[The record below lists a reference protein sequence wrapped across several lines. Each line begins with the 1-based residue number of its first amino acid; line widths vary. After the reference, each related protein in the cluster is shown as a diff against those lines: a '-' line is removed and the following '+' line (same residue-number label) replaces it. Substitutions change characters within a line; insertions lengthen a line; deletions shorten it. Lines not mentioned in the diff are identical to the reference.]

1 MNTIRLLVAAASAGV
16 AMSSQAAV
24 LFTGTGFNPEAA
36 TNASGS
42 ALFQISGNILTVTLN
57 NTTSPRTTAQGNALT
72 GVAFD
77 IVGVVPM
84 PTLVLTSTVLGSG
97 AQLWTSKT
105 AFVTASDIN
114 GSWSNVLGSSPVADF
129 GAASTGFAGAFNGGS
144 IGLGNSGPNYG
155 IVAPGTFTGSNSV
168 AFGGSQFPFVQGSLV
183 LTFSGVANATE
194 SQIRNVRLLFGTD
207 GTGEITLIPSS
218 GSIALVGLA
227 GLIAGRRRR

>member
-1 MNTIRLLVAAASAGV
+1 MNTIRLLVAAASAGG

-24 LFTGTGFNPEAA
+24 LFSGTVFNPEAA

-84 PTLVLTSTVLGSG
+84 PTLVLTSTALGSG

-105 AFVTASDIN
+105 AFVNSSNIN
-114 GSWSNVLGSSPVADF
+114 GSWTNVLGSSPLANF

-144 IGLGNSGPNYG
+144 IGLGNASPNYG

-183 LTFSGVANATE
+183 LTFSGVANANE

-218 GSIALVGLA
+218 GSVALVGLA